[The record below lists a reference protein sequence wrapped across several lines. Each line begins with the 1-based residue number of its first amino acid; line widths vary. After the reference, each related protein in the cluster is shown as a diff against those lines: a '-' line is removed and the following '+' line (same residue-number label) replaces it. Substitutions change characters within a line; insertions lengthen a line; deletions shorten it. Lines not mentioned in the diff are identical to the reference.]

1 LFWDQGKNASER
13 DEPVLDYTLG
23 CAGCG
28 AGREVSSFADTNS
41 AVDILLSTP
50 NMGRKRPVAAGEPGG
65 TKLVESVGNALKTGD
80 FFFARGREE
89 MEVSLYHF
97 DLPKELIAQTP
108 TRERSASRLMVLDR
122 KTGKVT
128 HARFPDLL
136 NYLQSGDVLVLND
149 SRVRPARLIGV
160 KEETGAKIEL
170 LLLKPL
176 GEDRWEALVKPAKR
190 VKEGTVIRFGDGEL
204 NAVAEEATEV
214 AGGRVFRLVYEE
226 EDVEKL
232 FERLGEM
239 PLPPYIRERIDDP
252 ERYQTVYSRAVGS
265 AAAPT
270 AGLHFTPELLEKVR
284 EKGVDVAFIT
294 LHVGLG
300 TFRPVTAERVED
312 HHMHAEYYE
321 VSEEAAVKIRAAKER
336 GGRIVAVGTTSVRTL
351 ETVAGRFDGEIRAA
365 SGWTDIFIY
374 PGYRFRAVDC
384 LLTNFHL
391 PQSTLLMLV
400 SAFATREMIL
410 AAYEEAVQERYRF
423 FSFGDAMLIL

>member
-1 LFWDQGKNASER
+1 
-13 DEPVLDYTLG
+13 
-23 CAGCG
+23 
-28 AGREVSSFADTNS
+28 
-41 AVDILLSTP
+41 
-50 NMGRKRPVAAGEPGG
+50 M
-65 TKLVESVGNALKTGD
+65 
-80 FFFARGREE
+80 
-89 MEVSLYHF
+89 
-97 DLPKELIAQTP
+97 
-108 TRERSASRLMVLDR
+108 
-122 KTGKVT
+122 
-128 HARFPDLL
+128 L